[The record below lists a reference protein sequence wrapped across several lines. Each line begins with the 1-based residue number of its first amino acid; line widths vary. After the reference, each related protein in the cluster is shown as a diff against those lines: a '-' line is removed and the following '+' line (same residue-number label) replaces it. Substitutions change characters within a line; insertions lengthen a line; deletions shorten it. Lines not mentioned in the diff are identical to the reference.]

1 MDALPLR
8 IPGLHPSAQ
17 TIEVIVKLYG
27 NKIYKLAL
35 HMTGSHAD
43 AEDVVQ
49 EVFYKLFRDWAVLSS
64 KRNLSAWIHRVVTNA
79 CIDILRARR
88 KRAQTVERS
97 SLEAVPANRR
107 LPEPGQLVQSEELR
121 ERVESAIRE
130 LSPQQVA
137 CLILHDHEGLQPKE
151 IAAILGVTPVTVRS
165 YLCQARRRIRDL
177 LRPYFEGGTE

>member
-49 EVFYKLFRDWAVLSS
+49 DVFYKLFRDWAILSS

-79 CIDILRARR
+79 CIDLLRARK
-88 KRAQTVERS
+88 KRAQTVESS
-97 SLEAVPANRR
+97 SLEAAPLTGR
-107 LPEPGQLVQSEELR
+107 LPEPGHLLQSEELR
-121 ERVESAIRE
+121 EKIENAVRE

-137 CLILHDHEGLQPKE
+137 CLILHDHEGLKPKE
-151 IAAILGVTPVTVRS
+151 IAGILGVTPVTVRS
-165 YLCQARRRIRDL
+165 YLCQARQRIKDL
-177 LRPYFEGGTE
+177 LRPYFKEGTE